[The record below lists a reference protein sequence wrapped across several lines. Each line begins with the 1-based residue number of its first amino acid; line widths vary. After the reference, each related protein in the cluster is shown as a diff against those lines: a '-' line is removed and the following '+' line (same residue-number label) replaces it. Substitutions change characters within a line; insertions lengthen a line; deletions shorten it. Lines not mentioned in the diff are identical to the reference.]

1 MMEFSL
7 WKNIKKRIRRSRR
20 PMWTLGC
27 VLAILYAGLLW
38 PDDAGFVQAA
48 EASLPEAGS
57 ELLEE
62 LKEADSPQTVM
73 LHRVYVCGEER
84 KLLGRMT
91 GKQVAELLVQNPD
104 WKAARDTDADRV
116 VLEQQIDDLSEHCK
130 ANAYIGVDKE
140 GNLTLY
146 DGVPK
151 KEKVVRT
158 FFQLDVNYMESNLPQ
173 DKLDQLA
180 KGIRVSD
187 IDEYNSVLSTYSDY
201 AVEKNEKVMNPAY

>member
-7 WKNIKKRIRRSRR
+7 WKNIKKRIRRGRR
-20 PMWTLGC
+20 PMWTLGG
-27 VLAILYAGLLW
+27 VLAILYASLLW
-38 PDDAGFVQAA
+38 PGAAGHLQAA
-48 EASLPEAGS
+48 EAPLPAAGS
-57 ELLEE
+57 GLLEE
-62 LKEADSPQTVM
+62 LKEADSPLTVM
-73 LHRVYVCGEER
+73 LRRIYVCGEED
-84 KLLGRMT
+84 KPLGIMT
-91 GKQVAELLVQNPD
+91 GKQVAGLLEQNPD
-104 WKAARDTDADRV
+104 WKAARGTDVDRV
-116 VLEQQIDDLSEHCK
+116 VLEQQIDDLSAYCK